1 MTVDEAVEFL
11 KKSANGANVEISMKV
26 IVTRPV
32 RFSASKRMEYM
43 QNVLDLVE
51 SEYEVNEAM
60 IKNADRKREVVE
72 ARQILFYILKTSR
85 FYFSFKELG
94 RLFNR
99 DHTSVMHAVN
109 KVKDLQQVDLE
120 FKEKLNK
127 ILPKVEI
134 L

>member
-60 IKNADRKREVVE
+60 IKNADRKRDVVE

-85 FYFSFKELG
+85 FYF
-94 RLFNR
+94 
-99 DHTSVMHAVN
+99 
-109 KVKDLQQVDLE
+109 
-120 FKEKLNK
+120 
-127 ILPKVEI
+127 
-134 L
+134 